1 YSLTHT
7 FTISTS
13 LSCSLAEGLVC
24 NSCPVG
30 ILSKCLFGSSQ
41 TCTDT
46 NNNCYTATAGMTAC
60 TNTHTTRTHH
70 FARSHSFNY
79 VHLCCSTNLC
89 NGAGSA
95 QLSVTAAFSTTL
107 LASAWSYM

>member
-1 YSLTHT
+1 
-7 FTISTS
+7 
-13 LSCSLAEGLVC
+13 EGLVC

-46 NNNCYTATAGMTAC
+46 NNNCYTATAVFNITSFLNLYTSGCIASTDCNNSVGSILGAGY
-60 TNTHTTRTHH
+60 TITR
-70 FARSHSFNY
+70 R
-79 VHLCCSTNLC
+79 CCSTNLC

-95 QLSVTAAFSTTL
+95 QLSVTAALSTTL